1 MKAIKIFAVISV
13 LAVGVFFGWNQWFNN
28 ELQHPDIPALR
39 LTASQ
44 QNVYPQPASMVS
56 IILYF
61 ENEVTDVQ
69 EFANRVLEQKGVTK
83 LYAVG
88 KNKKVF
94 NILFDPGYTS
104 QGQLLAGL
112 YPAIDDPML
121 FVK

>member
-1 MKAIKIFAVISV
+1 MKALKIFAGISV
-13 LAVGVFFGWNQWFNN
+13 LAVSAFFGWNHWFNG
-28 ELQHPDIPALR
+28 ESQHPDIPALR

-69 EFANRVLEQKGVTK
+69 EFANRVLGQKGVTK

-94 NILFDPGYTS
+94 SILFDPYYTS
-104 QGQLLAGL
+104 QGQLLAEL
-112 YPAIDDPML
+112 YPVIDDPML
-121 FVK
+121 FIK

>member
-1 MKAIKIFAVISV
+1 MKAIKILAIISV
-13 LAVGVFFGWNQWFNN
+13 LVVGAFFGWNHWFNG
-28 ELQHPDIPALR
+28 ELQYPDIPALR

-69 EFANRVLEQKGVTK
+69 EFSNRVLEQKGVAK

-94 NILFDPGYTS
+94 NILFDPSYTS

-112 YPAIDDPML
+112 YPVIDDPML
-121 FVK
+121 FIK

>member
-1 MKAIKIFAVISV
+1 MKAIKILAVISV
-13 LAVGVFFGWNQWFNN
+13 LAVGAFFGWNHWFND
-28 ELQHPDIPALR
+28 ELKHPDIPALR

-69 EFANRVLEQKGVTK
+69 EFANRVLDQKGVTK

-104 QGQLLAGL
+104 QGQILAGL
-112 YPAIDDPML
+112 YPVIDDPML
-121 FVK
+121 FIK